1 MGVPRTLAA
10 AGPLERVTHDR
21 WIDVGPA
28 EPSEDGEIL
37 HLRVRDADVSLARVG
52 SAWLAF
58 DDECTHHGC
67 PLHDGVLEGATIEC
81 ECHGSIFDLRTG
93 AVLRGPATEP
103 IRIHAA
109 EIRDGRVV
117 VRSDER

>member
-1 MGVPRTLAA
+1 MTD
-10 AGPLERVTHDR
+10 DR

-28 EPSEDGEIL
+28 EPSEEGEIL
-37 HLRVRDADVSLARVG
+37 HLRTRDADVTVARVG
-52 SAWLAF
+52 GAWLAF

-103 IRIHAA
+103 IRVHAA

>member
-1 MGVPRTLAA
+1 
-10 AGPLERVTHDR
+10 VTEDG

-28 EPSEDGEIL
+28 EPSEDGVVM
-37 HLRVRDADVSLARVG
+37 HLRTRDADVTVARVQG
-52 SAWLAF
+52 GWLAF

-81 ECHGSIFDLRTG
+81 ECHGSIFDLGTG

-103 IRIHAA
+103 IRTYAA

-117 VRSDER
+117 VRPDGR

>member
-1 MGVPRTLAA
+1 M
-10 AGPLERVTHDR
+10 
-21 WIDVGPA
+21 IDVGPA
-28 EPSEDGEIL
+28 EPSEDGEI
-37 HLRVRDADVSLARVG
+37 RESRMEKTDIALASVDGR
-52 SAWLAF
+52 WLAF

-103 IRIHAA
+103 IRTYPA

-117 VRSDER
+117 VRSDGR

>member
-1 MGVPRTLAA
+1 M
-10 AGPLERVTHDR
+10 
-21 WIDVGPA
+21 IDVGPA
-28 EPSEDGEIL
+28 EPSEDGEI
-37 HLRVRDADVSLARVG
+37 RESRMEKTDIALASVDGR
-52 SAWLAF
+52 WLAF

-103 IRIHAA
+103 IRVHPA

-117 VRSDER
+117 VRPDER

>member
-1 MGVPRTLAA
+1 MGVPGTVAA
-10 AGPLERVTHDR
+10 TGALGRVTDDR

-37 HLRVRDADVSLARVG
+37 HLRTGDADVTVARVEG
-52 SAWLAF
+52 AWLAF

-103 IRIHAA
+103 IRVHAV